1 MKKVGFI
8 GLGNMGAKM
17 VTHLLKANYE
27 VVGYDVNE
35 EFINQLLS
43 KGLRKASD
51 LNDVSKNTEIIITM
65 LPNGTIVEE
74 VFDSIADNLKL
85 GTLFTDCSTIDVDK
99 ARELHNKCKN
109 KSLLSLDAPV
119 SGGVGGAEDG
129 TLTFMVGG
137 KADAYNVMLPLFE
150 VMGKK
155 SLLCGSSGSGQATKA
170 CNNMLLA
177 TTMIG
182 VGEAFNLGTNLGL
195 DPKKLFE
202 ILSTS
207 TGSCWAINSYC
218 PIEGVGPISPADN
231 DFQPGFSV
239 DLMHKDLSIALKA
252 IERTGTSA
260 SFGKKAQ
267 ENFKKMVDYK
277 KGSLD
282 FSAITIFNRQSHLK

>member
-1 MKKVGFI
+1 MMKKIGFI

-27 VVGYDVNE
+27 VKGYDINE
-35 EFINQLLS
+35 KFIDQLLP

-51 LNDVSKNTEIIITM
+51 LNDASVNIDIIITM
-65 LPNGTIVEE
+65 LPNGAIVEE
-74 VFDSIADNLKL
+74 VFDSIADNLKP
-85 GTLFTDCSTIDVDK
+85 GTMFIDCSTIDVDK
-99 ARELHNKCKN
+99 AKELHNKCDMRQ
-109 KSLLSLDAPV
+109 LLFLDAPV
-119 SGGVGGAEDG
+119 SGGVGGAENG

-137 KADAYNVMLPLFE
+137 KPNAYNVMLPLFE

-182 VGEAFNLGTNLGL
+182 VGEAFNLGSNLGL

-218 PIEGVGPISPADN
+218 PIEGVGPKSPADN
-231 DFQPGFSV
+231 DFKPGFSV
-239 DLMHKDLSIALKA
+239 ALMNKDLSIALKA
-252 IERTGTSA
+252 IESTKTLAPFGT
-260 SFGKKAQ
+260 KAQ
-267 ENFKKMVDYK
+267 ENFKRMVDDK

-282 FSAITIFNRQSHLK
+282 FSAVTIFNK